1 METSALRTLW
11 TECFGNEDG
20 WIDTFL
26 KTAFD
31 PSRVCAL
38 SCEGRLAAA
47 LSWMDAACEG
57 RKLAYL
63 YAIGT
68 HPDYRGQGLCR
79 ELMGLTHEKLA
90 GQGYAGCIL
99 VPADAGLRQMYG
111 TMGYVNFG
119 GIREIP
125 ARAGK
130 AIPLRQVIPEEY
142 AALRRAYLP
151 KGGVVQEAGAIEYLA
166 ACADL
171 YAGQDFLLAAVPEG
185 EALFGLELLGD
196 AAKAGGIL
204 GALGYERGTF
214 RAPGDSLFAMFRPL
228 TEGGWTPGYFGLAF
242 E

>member
-1 METSALRTLW
+1 METSVLRTLW

-38 SCEGRLAAA
+38 TREGRLAAA

-63 YAIGT
+63 YAVAT
-68 HPDYRGQGLCR
+68 APAFRGQGLCR

-99 VPADAGLRQMYG
+99 VPADAGLRRMYKK
-111 TMGYVNFG
+111 MGYVNFG
-119 GIREIP
+119 GICEIS

-130 AIPLRQVIPEEY
+130 AIPLRQITPEEY

-166 ACADL
+166 AGAKL
-171 YAGQDFLLAAVPEG
+171 YAGQDFLLAVSPEG
-185 EALFGLELLGD
+185 EGLFGLELLDD
-196 AAKAGGIL
+196 AARAGGIL
-204 GALGYERGTF
+204 GALGFEQGTF
-214 RAPGDSLFAMFRPL
+214 RTPGDRPFAMFRPL
-228 TEGGWTPGYFGLAF
+228 TEDGWTPGYFGLAF